1 MYIPVLT
8 LNSWVISRPPN
19 WTTNVKIFLLY
30 LRPLI
35 WGKRWASLEILE
47 SRKWLLAATF
57 CKGSMQSEHN
67 QNTLHWQW
75 ATVRLLQGGHWLT
88 VGQAFKTLVRLY
100 YQNGEVTEGPVGKWA
115 SSGPMLARNRPVKL
129 LPLMTGMLEGASQP
143 MRPNPTTERSFRN
156 QSLLK
161 LFTQTSGEKTHT
173 PNCHQHK
180 P

>member
-1 MYIPVLT
+1 MNYKCQNFPTLFKTFDMGEKMGKSRNIGIQEMAVGSNILQRINAVWAQSKYVTLIVGYSKIATRRTLT
-8 LNSWVISRPPN
+8 DCRPG
-19 WTTNVKIFLLY
+19 I
-30 LRPLI
+30 
-35 WGKRWASLEILE
+35 
-47 SRKWLLAATF
+47 
-57 CKGSMQSEHN
+57 
-67 QNTLHWQW
+67 QNTLWRSKSRYDVQSG
-75 ATVRLLQGGHWLT
+75 RE
-88 VGQAFKTLVRLY
+88 LVRLY

-143 MRPNPTTERSFRN
+143 MRPNPTTERSLRN

>member
-1 MYIPVLT
+1 MGEKMGKSRNIGIQEMAVGSNILQRINAVWAQSKYVSHVVGYSKIATRRTLT
-8 LNSWVISRPPN
+8 DYRPG
-19 WTTNVKIFLLY
+19 I
-30 LRPLI
+30 
-35 WGKRWASLEILE
+35 
-47 SRKWLLAATF
+47 
-57 CKGSMQSEHN
+57 
-67 QNTLHWQW
+67 QNTLWRSKSRYDVQSG
-75 ATVRLLQGGHWLT
+75 RE
-88 VGQAFKTLVRLY
+88 LVRLY

-143 MRPNPTTERSFRN
+143 MRPNPTTERSLRN